1 MITLKEVEKIAHLS
15 KLALSENEK
24 QKFVTELGN
33 ILGFVE
39 KLDQLDLKNV
49 AATSHAVEVTNVF
62 RDDKIFM
69 MPVLRNNPSVGIAM
83 LLFVAGCLASHSQD
97 FSFAC
102 SANNSDRPWPMR
114 ASFC

>member
-15 KLALSENEK
+15 KLSLSESEK
-24 QKFVTELGN
+24 QKFVVELGN

-62 RDDKIFM
+62 REDKIVNTNVKEKALAMAPEAEGDFFRV
-69 MPVLRNNPSVGIAM
+69 PKVL
-83 LLFVAGCLASHSQD
+83 
-97 FSFAC
+97 
-102 SANNSDRPWPMR
+102 
-114 ASFC
+114 